1 MTRYKDLFID
11 FDDTI
16 YDTHGNAQLSL
27 EETYAHFGLARYFAR
42 PEEFYKPYWETNEA
56 LWAQYAR
63 GEVSRDHLIV
73 ERFRQPLSLGKGLH
87 PTVEYCL
94 QMSNFFLDRNACKP
108 GVLPQAHEVLTYL
121 RLQGYRMH
129 VCSNGFHEVQYRKLE
144 ASDTMRFFDT
154 VILSEDAGANKPL
167 PAFFDYAFRQTG
179 ACPSATLMIGD
190 NPDTDIAGALRYG
203 LDAIYLERKRLKTAF
218 PRPVN
223 HIVHS
228 LGELKDLL

>member
-16 YDTHGNAQLSL
+16 YDTHGNAQMAL

-42 PEEFYKPYWETNEA
+42 PEDFYKPYWETNET

-63 GEVSRDHLIV
+63 GAVSRDYLIL
-73 ERFRQPLSLGKGLH
+73 ERFRQPLSLGKGLN
-87 PTVEYCL
+87 PTVDYCL
-94 QMSNFFLDRNACKP
+94 QISDYFLDCNACKP
-108 GVLPQAHEVLTYL
+108 GVLPYAHELLSYL
-121 RLQGYRMH
+121 RGRGYRMH

-144 ASDTMRFFDT
+144 ASDTMRYFDSI
-154 VILSEDAGANKPL
+154 ILSEDAGANKPL
-167 PAFFDYAFRQTG
+167 PAFFDYALRQTG
-179 ACPSATLMIGD
+179 ASLSTTLMIGD

-203 LDAIYLERKRLKTAF
+203 LDAIYLERKPLKTDF

-228 LGELKDLL
+228 LEEIKDLL